1 MKKPEIE
8 LKKERDFSDVFNA
21 SFAFITQEIKRLFR
35 VVVLYAGVPIIL
47 AAIMSAFY
55 TQDSL
60 SSVFFIIDGSAPEE
74 LDMGLMGLTVLFG
87 LLAQLFIAGLVP
99 AYLGEYEEKGK
110 SGFTADDVWKRFVRH
125 LGAVI
130 GYSLLSFLI
139 IIVGFL
145 LFVIPGIYLSVPL
158 SFILYVKIIEDRN
171 FSSTFSRSFQL
182 VSSNWWVSFGI
193 ILLAYLILAVIGGLF
208 SFPAM
213 IVAGIEG
220 FMVGSGQQ
228 EASQSN
234 SLALIITSIIGGLG
248 QYILYPVLY
257 IIIAFQYYNL
267 REQKDRDTLLDK
279 VSAINENE

>member
-74 LDMGLMGLTVLFG
+74 PDMGLMGLTVLFG